1 MAGEGAP
8 VASDRVLV
16 ASEVMVREKPERTE
30 KIDKPKKA
38 PQQRAQRVS
47 KRPRWRDSTEEAE
60 AEAPPKRRDRKAAV
74 KRSAR
79 WSHGGGNMTEVETEL
94 LDAVAILRSLQNSPP
109 CPQVSFACRVGLF
122 CLYRGLFCLYRGPF
136 APFDTCFTS
145 VSPAPAGTRS
155 SRCLLL
161 RSRRSRGYVQ
171 G

>member
-1 MAGEGAP
+1 VIDVAGEGAA
-8 VASDRVLV
+8 VASDRILV
-16 ASEVMVREKPERTE
+16 AREVIVREKPERTD

-38 PQQRAQRVS
+38 SPQRAQRVP
-47 KRPRWRDSTEEAE
+47 KRPRWHDSTEEAE

-74 KRSAR
+74 KSAW
-79 WSHGGGNMTEVETEL
+79 WSHGSGNMTEVETEL

-136 APFDTCFTS
+136 APYDTCFTP

-155 SRCLLL
+155 SECLLL
-161 RSRRSRGYVQ
+161 RGRRSRGYV
-171 G
+171 